1 MGFILD
7 SATEQRIQRQL
18 DRGVYTNPTELISH
32 ALDLVEAES
41 VTGDWLLQNRDDIRR
56 RLDESIAA
64 RELGHSYSAEEA
76 ERRSAR
82 VRQAA

>member
-41 VTGDWLLQNRDDIRR
+41 VTGDWLLQNR
-56 RLDESIAA
+56 LDESIAA

-76 ERRSAR
+76 RTMLAERRSAR